1 MTSRPLSARPGAA
14 TAFDRWTWIL
24 GMLALTTAANAL
36 WMLIA
41 PAQWY
46 HELPANVPATGAYN
60 EHFVRD
66 IGCAFAVMAIALGW
80 AALRPAVRSPLVMI
94 ATLFLVAHAALHVF
108 DSARG
113 YLPAGHWQHDVAGVY
128 VPALVSVVLAVILLR
143 RPSRGIDADSR
154 FQRGGS
160 T

>member
-1 MTSRPLSARPGAA
+1 MTSIPRSPRPRAA
-14 TAFDRWTWIL
+14 TGFDRWTWIL
-24 GMLALTTAANAL
+24 GVLALTTAANAL

-80 AALRPAVRSPLVMI
+80 AALRPSVRPPLVMI

-108 DSARG
+108 DSVRG

-128 VPALVSVVLAVILLR
+128 VPAVASIVLAAILLR
-143 RPSRGIDADSR
+143 RQPR
-154 FQRGGS
+154 
-160 T
+160 

>member
-1 MTSRPLSARPGAA
+1 MTAPSLAARSPAAAGA
-14 TAFDRWTWIL
+14 DRWTWVL
-24 GMLALTTAANAL
+24 GALAAVTAANAL

-41 PAQWY
+41 PEQWY

-66 IGCAFAVMAIALGW
+66 MGCAFGVMAIAWGW
-80 AALRPAVRSPLVMI
+80 AAWRPAVRTPLVAI

-113 YLPAGHWQHDVAGVY
+113 YLPAGHWHHDVAGVY
-128 VPALVSVVLAVILLR
+128 VPALASLVILVLLLR
-143 RPSRGIDADSR
+143 RRDP
-154 FQRGGS
+154 
-160 T
+160 

>member
-1 MTSRPLSARPGAA
+1 MTALPSDRRR
-14 TAFDRWTWIL
+14 DRWTWIL
-24 GMLALTTAANAL
+24 GALAATTAANAL
-36 WMLIA
+36 WMLVS
-41 PAQWY
+41 PQTWY

-80 AALRPAVRSPLVMI
+80 AALRPAVRAPLVVI

-113 YLPAGHWQHDVAGVY
+113 YLPAGHWRHDVAGVY
-128 VPALVSVVLAVILLR
+128 VPALAAVAITVLILRPQR
-143 RPSRGIDADSR
+143 RTA
-154 FQRGGS
+154 
-160 T
+160 